1 MLPSFEDA
9 LENAETPAWIAQPK
23 AEVEHAAFDDRAAA
37 AKAAEAAAAKAAA
50 AKAAAAAERSKAAAS
65 EAGRAKPPAGGAAG
79 KQPEEKELSMK
90 DRTKEKRKRDQSA
103 GFLGGHWKS
112 DEEMR
117 MRDNFDS

>member
-1 MLPSFEDA
+1 
-9 LENAETPAWIAQPK
+9 
-23 AEVEHAAFDDRAAA
+23 
-37 AKAAEAAAAKAAA
+37 
-50 AKAAAAAERSKAAAS
+50 
-65 EAGRAKPPAGGAAG
+65 
-79 KQPEEKELSMK
+79 MK

>member
-1 MLPSFEDA
+1 M
-9 LENAETPAWIAQPK
+9 
-23 AEVEHAAFDDRAAA
+23 
-37 AKAAEAAAAKAAA
+37 AAE
-50 AKAAAAAERSKAAAS
+50 
-65 EAGRAKPPAGGAAG
+65 EARALVALALLLRAVLHRELLLLLRLLAGGAAG
-79 KQPEEKELSMK
+79 KQPEEKEKLSMK